1 MKRLHLVLALWLV
14 LFTVIAVS
22 SGQDS
27 VKTEREG
34 YETEVDRGVREVD
47 RGVREVDRGVREVD
61 RGVREVDRGV
71 REVDRGVSEVDED
84 SQNDV
89 DMIKRIKRSSEYKNV
104 PLIVNLLY
112 DTYIG
117 EIGASRHG

>member
-1 MKRLHLVLALWLV
+1 MKRLHSVLALCLV
-14 LFTVIAVS
+14 LVTLIAVS

-34 YETEVDRGVREVD
+34 YETEVDRGVRDVDRGVRKVD

-61 RGVREVDRGV
+61 RGVR
-71 REVDRGVSEVDED
+71 EVDED

-104 PLIVNLLY
+104 PLIVYLLY

-117 EIGASRHG
+117 EIGASRDTGKL